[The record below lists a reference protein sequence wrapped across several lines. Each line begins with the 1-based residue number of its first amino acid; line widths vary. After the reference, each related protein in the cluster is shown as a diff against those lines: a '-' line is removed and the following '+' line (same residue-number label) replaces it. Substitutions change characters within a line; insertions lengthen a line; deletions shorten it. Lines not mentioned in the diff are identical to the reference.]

1 MKITDNLE
9 HKALFAI
16 SEPGYSTALATV
28 KPLPVQRKITGN
40 KQVDAYL
47 WVLEV
52 IQTNEPAHLD
62 AAEEALNK
70 LKITPKEAQKK
81 YSDYLMK
88 SGAHVFQI
96 ALGTMSMDNPQGY
109 INRAKE
115 QIREAAKV
123 RASFASYEA
132 ALELTEPEKLM
143 LVGELAE
150 IYEPFY
156 YWNEKEQAEGC
167 MRGDRI
173 NETDKLRQAT
183 ARGFIEQLPE
193 PHTLS
198 DVIREFLY
206 WDWLYQMRNVAAKE
220 LDPGGYG
227 DSDRYHIYDRENYLE
242 KRLATIQAVDRQEA
256 IDVCKWVLSEERFHD
271 RSGLTDKIILNLV
284 GECAA

>member
-1 MKITDNLE
+1 MTDNLK
-9 HKALFAI
+9 HKTLFAI
-16 SEPGYSTALATV
+16 PEPSYSTALATV

-52 IQTNEPAHLD
+52 IKTNESAHLD
-62 AAEEALNK
+62 AAEEALKK

-88 SGAHVFQI
+88 SGVHAFQI
-96 ALGTMSMDNPQGY
+96 AFGTISMDNPQGY
-109 INRAKE
+109 IDRAKE
-115 QIREAAKV
+115 QIKEAVKV

-167 MRGDRI
+167 MYGDRV
-173 NETDKLRQAT
+173 NETDKLRKAT
-183 ARGFIEQLPE
+183 AKGFTEQLPE

-227 DSDRYHIYDRENYLE
+227 IDERNYIYDREDYLE
-242 KRLATIQAVDRQEA
+242 GRLAVIPAMNRQEA

-271 RSGLTDKIILNLV
+271 RSELTDKIILNLV